1 MPTLTHLVRNAKCNA
16 TALSNASPFALGT
29 TAPNTVVDVF
39 GERVFEA
46 IVDNRTRGTNCAGP
60 VDTGT
65 INREENGGREVAAI
79 ALTHPSS

>member
-1 MPTLTHLVRNAKCNA
+1 MI
-16 TALSNASPFALGT
+16 
-29 TAPNTVVDVF
+29 DVF

-46 IVDNRTRGTNCAGP
+46 VVDNWARGTNCASP

-65 INREENGGREVAAI
+65 INWEENGGREVTAI

>member
-1 MPTLTHLVRNAKCNA
+1 MVN
-16 TALSNASPFALGT
+16 
-29 TAPNTVVDVF
+29 VF

-46 IVDNRTRGTNCAGP
+46 IIDNRARGTNCAGP